1 MTPPS
6 TSQTPNFLKHLST
19 VRFSS
24 KTIPVALVAI
34 CVLAFGLLVPFLGL
48 YMDDWHHVYFGFN
61 RGLQGLQELF
71 LYDGRPFAYIFYAIG
86 FKLLGYSALH
96 WQILALC
103 LRTLTVI
110 LFWLCLR
117 EIWPEHEREVAWVAI
132 LFAVYPLFN
141 QQQLSVAYS
150 MHWFGYSLYA
160 ISIWTMALSIKRP
173 AKYWLFTSISLATCL
188 LHLFFLE
195 YFAGLELIR
204 PVIIWLLLS
213 GEELSKTARL
223 RKTFLRWLPYLAVLV
238 LFVVYRLY
246 LIPRPKPGYERNKLI
261 ILFDLL
267 KTPLETSFLFI
278 QHVLQDTFAIL
289 LSSWNN
295 ALNTGL
301 FAFTQPNNLRIL
313 IVVILAAA
321 GLFFYLI
328 RLRARGRE
336 ESQIANGWYKD
347 AFFVGILLTLLGILP
362 IWLTDQFIT
371 TDNPLFS
378 SRYSLAALVG
388 AALVVVAVLEAV
400 IPSKRIRTVVF
411 CVLVGASIGWQLS
424 NGNEYR
430 LSWNKQASFYN
441 QLSWRAPYIEPGTT
455 VLSEGEIFS
464 QMTEIE
470 TSFAISTLY
479 PKNNDAFALDYWF
492 YSLSRRFSNNVD
504 DLIKGIPIWY
514 NRYYSIF
521 TGQSQDSLVIS
532 YEPENNQCL
541 WVLSPDD
548 QATCILPDLTRQAV
562 AISNLDRIKAN
573 SPLARPIPRQI
584 FGKDPGKPWCYYYE
598 KADLA
603 RQYKDWK
610 TVVALW
616 KEAAKNGLSPGNG
629 VEYLPFIEGFAQ
641 TGDWKTAEAM
651 TTRSK
656 EMTHQMSRRLCVTW
670 NNIET
675 GTQPSP
681 ERDAMLE
688 QIHGQL
694 ACP

>member
-1 MTPPS
+1 MTPS
-6 TSQTPNFLKHLST
+6 SASQKSNFIKRLST
-19 VRFSS
+19 IRFSP
-24 KTIPVALVAI
+24 KTIPVALVVI
-34 CVLAFGLLVPFLGL
+34 CGLAFGLLVPFLGL

-61 RGLQGLQELF
+61 RGIQGLQELF
-71 LYDGRPFAYIFYAIG
+71 LYDGRPFAYIFYAAG

-117 EIWPEHEREVAWVAI
+117 EIWPAHEREVAWVAI

-141 QQQLSVAYS
+141 QQQLSIAYS
-150 MHWFGYSLYA
+150 LHWFGYSLYA
-160 ISIWTMALSIKRP
+160 ISIWTMALSIKKP
-173 AKYWLFTSISLATCL
+173 AKYWLFTAISLATCL

-195 YFAGLELIR
+195 YFVGLELIR

-213 GEELSKTARL
+213 EQGLSRNARL
-223 RKTFLRWLPYLAVLV
+223 KKTFLHWLPYLAVLV
-238 LFVVYRLY
+238 LFVVYRLF

-261 ILFDLL
+261 ILSDLL
-267 KTPLETSFLFI
+267 KTPLETSLLFI
-278 QHVLQDTFAIL
+278 QHVLQDTFTIL

-301 FAFTQPNNLRIL
+301 FAFTQTTNLRIL
-313 IVVILAAA
+313 IIVILAAA

-328 RLRARGRE
+328 RLRTRGRE
-336 ESQIANGWYKD
+336 DSQPTNGWYKN
-347 AFFVGILLTLLGILP
+347 ALFVGILLTLLGILP

-388 AALVVVAVLEAV
+388 ASLVVVAALEAL
-400 IPSKRIRTVVF
+400 IPSKRARTMIF
-411 CVLVGASIGWQLS
+411 CILVGASIGWQLF
-424 NGNEYR
+424 NGDDYR
-430 LSWNKQASFYN
+430 QSWNKQAAFYN

-455 VLSEGEIFS
+455 ILSEGEIFS

-492 YSLSRRFSNNVD
+492 YSLSRRFSNNVE
-504 DLIKGIPIWY
+504 DLVKGIPIWY

-521 TGQSQDSLVIS
+521 TGQSLDSLVVS

-548 QATCILPDLTRQAV
+548 QATGILPDLTRQAV
-562 AISNLDRIKAN
+562 VISNLDRIKSD

-603 RQYKDWK
+603 RQFKDWK

-616 KEAAKNGLSPGNG
+616 KEAAKKGLSPGNG

-641 TGDWKTAEAM
+641 TGDWKTAETM
-651 TTRSK
+651 TARSK

-670 NNIET
+670 NNIEA
-675 GTQPSP
+675 GTQPSL
-681 ERDAMLE
+681 ERDAMLA
-688 QIHGQL
+688 QIHQQL